1 MRGKKV
7 RNGQEGMLKQNDP
20 ELELTDDLNMVGGT
34 VLSANFVEW
43 LNLHTLC
50 PEICMGFVASTNL
63 ITLYQIITY
72 LDAFGVVCRV
82 QQMVH
87 VSGVCS

>member
-34 VLSANFVEW
+34 VLSANFVE
-43 LNLHTLC
+43 
-50 PEICMGFVASTNL
+50 
-63 ITLYQIITY
+63 
-72 LDAFGVVCRV
+72 
-82 QQMVH
+82 
-87 VSGVCS
+87 